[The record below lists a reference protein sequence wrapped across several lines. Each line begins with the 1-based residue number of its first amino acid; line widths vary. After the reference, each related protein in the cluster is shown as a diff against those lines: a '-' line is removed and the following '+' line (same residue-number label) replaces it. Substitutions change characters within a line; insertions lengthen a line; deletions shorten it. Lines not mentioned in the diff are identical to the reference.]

1 MKSAVPMQSNKRYVQ
16 VQDSIEGSMGIV
28 RTDES
33 KPSSGRLHSGR
44 QKPEEVY
51 EIRDL
56 KRDSDNFNDNDSSME
71 NIIGIEE
78 CYEEQDTFE
87 EQKNQYNFFNGLDSG
102 LGPGENADRSL
113 ENDRKHQIESFGAHP
128 MQIIQTAKDS
138 SAQA

>member
-1 MKSAVPMQSNKRYVQ
+1 
-16 VQDSIEGSMGIV
+16 MGII
-28 RTDES
+28 RTEES

-44 QKPEEVY
+44 QKPEEIY
-51 EIRDL
+51 EIQDL
-56 KRDSDNFNDNDSSME
+56 KRDSASFNDNENDSSME

-102 LGPGENADRSL
+102 MGQE

-128 MQIIQTAKDS
+128 MQIIQT
-138 SAQA
+138 

>member
-1 MKSAVPMQSNKRYVQ
+1 
-16 VQDSIEGSMGIV
+16 MGIV

-51 EIRDL
+51 EIQDL

-78 CYEEQDTFE
+78 CYEEQDTLE
-87 EQKNQYNFFNGLDSG
+87 EQKNQYNFFNGLDSC
-102 LGPGENADRSL
+102 LNGENADGSQ

-128 MQIIQTAKDS
+128 MQIIQTAKENN
-138 SAQA
+138 AQA